1 VNEVARKRDFWK
13 SGLESYFSYFHG
25 AAGFCILLPIGLVET
40 LGEAIPFRSAAAGFM
55 SLAGVQIGD
64 DLVDPFANCV
74 HDLPLTSVTTMIE
87 RICVRRSGRSR
98 RR

>member
-1 VNEVARKRDFWK
+1 MNEVARKRDFWK

-55 SLAGVQIGD
+55 SLAGLQIGD
-64 DLVDPFANCV
+64 DPGEFV
-74 HDLPLTSVTTMIE
+74 
-87 RICVRRSGRSR
+87 SGAGETAATVGCAD
-98 RR
+98 